1 MKYFILVIACLIGNS
16 ILAQDKKIC
25 EKIVGIAIEAVNNS
39 STDELKKHLASD
51 FTCAGQNGIVAIKV
65 MEQLV
70 TQLNEHISDVS
81 KISEQQENETLTL
94 VYDFNYSKKLGHKNA
109 TFVFD
114 TNNQLKQ
121 MDLLSVQIK
130 KVSTKTDFE
139 ASAQDFISIPIEIQD
154 GLIIVTA
161 KLDGFER
168 KFILDSGAPT
178 LYLNSRYFANDSV
191 ISMSSA
197 KGVNS
202 SISGQDAIRVK
213 SFDFH
218 GIKIHDTDF
227 VMSDI
232 SHLLENEEI
241 YGLIGYQTIKDYDWL
256 FDYANKTLTL
266 IKPDKTDEYI
276 RKMQYT
282 TTSELPL
289 RMASKTSHIPF
300 VEAKIDKTE
309 VALGIDCGASVNL
322 LDIALFE
329 KLKDNL
335 TNITTTE
342 LTGASVQK
350 ANVRE
355 ASVKSLAIGKKMFE
369 NIPTV
374 FNDMSHLNS
383 QWENNIDGL
392 IGYEILSN
400 QKTVVSIKNKKIIF
414 ID

>member
-81 KISEQQENETLTL
+81 KISEQQENGTLTL

-130 KVSTKTDFE
+130 KVSTKNDFE
-139 ASAQDFISIPIEIQD
+139 ASARDIISIPMEIVD

-178 LYLNSRYFANDSV
+178 LYLNSRYFANDSI
-191 ISMSSA
+191 ISISSA

-202 SISGQDAIRVK
+202 SISGQDVIRIK
-213 SFDFH
+213 SFDFQ
-218 GIKIHDTDF
+218 GIKIQNTDF
-227 VMSDI
+227 VMSDL
-232 SHLLENEEI
+232 SHLLEKEEI

-266 IKPDKTDEYI
+266 IKPDKTDDYI
-276 RKMQYT
+276 SKMQYT
-282 TTSELPL
+282 TYEFPL
-289 RMASKTSHIPF
+289 KMASETSHIPF
-300 VEAKIDKTE
+300 VEAKIGKTE

-322 LDIALFE
+322 LDTALFD
-329 KLKDNL
+329 KLKNDL

-350 ANVRE
+350 AKVQE
-355 ASVKSLAIGKKMFE
+355 ASVKSLTIGKILFE

-374 FNDMSHLNS
+374 FKDMNHLNS

-400 QKTVVSIKNKKIIF
+400 QKTLVSIKNKKIIF
-414 ID
+414 IE

>member
-81 KISEQQENETLTL
+81 KISEQQENGTLTL

-130 KVSTKTDFE
+130 KVSTKNDFE
-139 ASAQDFISIPIEIQD
+139 ASARDIISIPMEIVD

-178 LYLNSRYFANDSV
+178 LYLNSRYFANDSI
-191 ISMSSA
+191 ISISSA

-202 SISGQDAIRVK
+202 SISGQDVIRIK
-213 SFDFH
+213 SFDFQ
-218 GIKIHDTDF
+218 GIKMQNTDF
-227 VMSDI
+227 VMSDL
-232 SHLLENEEI
+232 SHLLEKEEI

-266 IKPDKTDEYI
+266 IKPDKTDDYI
-276 RKMQYT
+276 SKMQYT
-282 TTSELPL
+282 TYEFPL
-289 RMASKTSHIPF
+289 KMASETSHIPF
-300 VEAKIDKTE
+300 VEAKIGKTE

-322 LDIALFE
+322 LDTALFD
-329 KLKDNL
+329 KLKNDL

-350 ANVRE
+350 AKVQE
-355 ASVKSLAIGKKMFE
+355 ASVKSLTIGKILFE
-369 NIPTV
+369 NMPTV
-374 FNDMSHLNS
+374 FKDMNHLNS

-400 QKTVVSIKNKKIIF
+400 QKTLVSIKNKKIIF
-414 ID
+414 IE

>member
-81 KISEQQENETLTL
+81 KISEQQENGTLTL

-130 KVSTKTDFE
+130 KVSTKNDFE
-139 ASAQDFISIPIEIQD
+139 ASARDIISIPMEIVD

-178 LYLNSRYFANDSV
+178 LYLNSQYFANDSI
-191 ISMSSA
+191 ISISSA

-202 SISGQDAIRVK
+202 SISGQDVIRIK
-213 SFDFH
+213 SFDFQ
-218 GIKIHDTDF
+218 GIKIQNTDF
-227 VMSDI
+227 VMSDL
-232 SHLLENEEI
+232 SHLLEKEEI

-266 IKPDKTDEYI
+266 IKPDKTDDYI
-276 RKMQYT
+276 SKMQYT
-282 TTSELPL
+282 TYEFPL
-289 RMASKTSHIPF
+289 KMASETSHIPF
-300 VEAKIDKTE
+300 VEAKIGKTE

-322 LDIALFE
+322 LDTALFD
-329 KLKDNL
+329 KLKNDL

-350 ANVRE
+350 AKVQE
-355 ASVKSLAIGKKMFE
+355 ASVKSLTIGKILFE
-369 NIPTV
+369 NMPTV
-374 FNDMSHLNS
+374 FKDMNHLNS

-400 QKTVVSIKNKKIIF
+400 QKTLVSIKNKKIIF
-414 ID
+414 IE

>member
-81 KISEQQENETLTL
+81 KISEQQENGTLTL

-130 KVSTKTDFE
+130 KVSTKNDFE
-139 ASAQDFISIPIEIQD
+139 ASARDIISIPMEIVD

-178 LYLNSRYFANDSV
+178 LYLNSRYFANDSI
-191 ISMSSA
+191 ISISSA

-202 SISGQDAIRVK
+202 SISGQDVIRIK
-213 SFDFH
+213 SFDFQ
-218 GIKIHDTDF
+218 GIKIQNTDF
-227 VMSDI
+227 VMSDL
-232 SHLLENEEI
+232 SHLLEKEEI

-266 IKPDKTDEYI
+266 IKPDKTDDYI
-276 RKMQYT
+276 SKMQYT
-282 TTSELPL
+282 TYEFPL
-289 RMASKTSHIPF
+289 KMASETSHIPF
-300 VEAKIDKTE
+300 VEAKIGKTE

-322 LDIALFE
+322 LDTALFD
-329 KLKDNL
+329 KLKNDL

-350 ANVRE
+350 AKVQE
-355 ASVKSLAIGKKMFE
+355 ASVKSLTIGKILFE
-369 NIPTV
+369 NMPTV
-374 FNDMSHLNS
+374 FKDMNHLNS

-400 QKTVVSIKNKKIIF
+400 QKTLVSIKNKKIIF
-414 ID
+414 IE

>member
-81 KISEQQENETLTL
+81 KISEQQENGTLTL

-130 KVSTKTDFE
+130 KVSTKNDFE
-139 ASAQDFISIPIEIQD
+139 ASARDIISIPMEIVD

-178 LYLNSRYFANDSV
+178 LYLNSRYFANDSI
-191 ISMSSA
+191 ISISSA

-202 SISGQDAIRVK
+202 SISGQDVICIK
-213 SFDFH
+213 SFDFQ
-218 GIKIHDTDF
+218 GIKIQNTDF
-227 VMSDI
+227 VMSDL
-232 SHLLENEEI
+232 SHLLEKEEI

-266 IKPDKTDEYI
+266 IKPDKTDDYI
-276 RKMQYT
+276 SKMQYT
-282 TTSELPL
+282 TYEFPL
-289 RMASKTSHIPF
+289 KMASETSHIPF
-300 VEAKIDKTE
+300 VEAKIGKTE

-322 LDIALFE
+322 LDTALFD
-329 KLKDNL
+329 KLKNDL

-350 ANVRE
+350 AKVQE
-355 ASVKSLAIGKKMFE
+355 ASVKSLTIGKILFE
-369 NIPTV
+369 NMPTV
-374 FNDMSHLNS
+374 FKDMNHLNS

-400 QKTVVSIKNKKIIF
+400 QKTLVSIKNKKIIF
-414 ID
+414 IE

>member
-81 KISEQQENETLTL
+81 KISEQQENGTLTL

-130 KVSTKTDFE
+130 KVSTKNDFE
-139 ASAQDFISIPIEIQD
+139 ASARDIISIPMEIVD

-178 LYLNSRYFANDSV
+178 LYLNSRYFANDSI
-191 ISMSSA
+191 ISISSA

-202 SISGQDAIRVK
+202 SISGQDVIRIK
-213 SFDFH
+213 SFDFQ
-218 GIKIHDTDF
+218 GIKIQNTDF
-227 VMSDI
+227 VMSDL
-232 SHLLENEEI
+232 SHLLEKEEI

-266 IKPDKTDEYI
+266 IKPDKTDDYI
-276 RKMQYT
+276 SKMQYT
-282 TTSELPL
+282 TYEFPL
-289 RMASKTSHIPF
+289 KMASETSHIPF
-300 VEAKIDKTE
+300 VEAKIGKTE

-322 LDIALFE
+322 LDAALFD
-329 KLKDNL
+329 KLKNDL

-350 ANVRE
+350 AKVQE
-355 ASVKSLAIGKKMFE
+355 ASVKSLTIGKILFE
-369 NIPTV
+369 NMPTV
-374 FNDMSHLNS
+374 FKDMNHLNS

-400 QKTVVSIKNKKIIF
+400 QKTLVSIKNKKIIF
-414 ID
+414 IE

>member
-1 MKYFILVIACLIGNS
+1 MKYFILVITCLIGNS

-114 TNNQLKQ
+114 TNNKLKQ

-130 KVSTKTDFE
+130 KVSTKNDFE
-139 ASAQDFISIPIEIQD
+139 ASARDIISIPMEIQD

-161 KLDGFER
+161 KLNGFER

-178 LYLNSRYFANDSV
+178 LYLNSRYFANDSI
-191 ISMSSA
+191 ISMSTA

-202 SISGQDAIRVK
+202 SISGQDAIRIK
-213 SFDFH
+213 SFDFQ

-227 VMSDI
+227 VMSDL
-232 SHLLENEEI
+232 SHLLKNEEI

-266 IKPDKTDEYI
+266 IKPDKTDDYI
-276 RKMQYT
+276 SKMQYT
-282 TTSELPL
+282 TYELPL
-289 RMASKTSHIPF
+289 KMVSKTSHIPF
-300 VEAKIDKTE
+300 VEAKIGKTE

-322 LDIALFE
+322 LDIALFD
-329 KLKDNL
+329 KLKNNL

-350 ANVRE
+350 TSVQE
-355 ASVKSLAIGKKMFE
+355 ASVKSLTIGRKLFE

-400 QKTVVSIKNKKIIF
+400 QKTLVSIKNKKIIF
-414 ID
+414 IE

>member
-1 MKYFILVIACLIGNS
+1 MKYFILVIACLIENS

-81 KISEQQENETLTL
+81 KISEQQENGTLTW

-109 TFVFD
+109 TFVFN

-139 ASAQDFISIPIEIQD
+139 ASARDIISIPIEIQD

-178 LYLNSRYFANDSV
+178 LYLNSRYFANDSI

-197 KGVNS
+197 KDVNS
-202 SISGQDAIRVK
+202 SISGQDAIRIK
-213 SFDFH
+213 SFDFQ
-218 GIKIHDTDF
+218 GIKIQDTDF

-232 SHLLENEEI
+232 SHLLKNEEI
-241 YGLIGYQTIKDYDWL
+241 YGLIGYQAIEDYDWL

-266 IKPDKTDEYI
+266 IKPNKTDDYI
-276 RKMQYT
+276 SKMQYT
-282 TTSELPL
+282 TYELPL
-289 RMASKTSHIPF
+289 KMASETSHIPF
-300 VEAKIDKTE
+300 IEAKIGKTE

-322 LDIALFE
+322 LDITLFY
-329 KLKDNL
+329 KLKNNL
-335 TNITTTE
+335 TNISTTE

-350 ANVRE
+350 TDVQE
-355 ASVKSLAIGKKMFE
+355 ASVKSLTIGKKLFE
-369 NIPTV
+369 SIPTV
-374 FNDMSHLNS
+374 FNDMGHLNS

-392 IGYEILSN
+392 IGYEILSK
-400 QKTVVSIKNKKIIF
+400 QKTLVSIKNKKIIF
-414 ID
+414 IE

>member
-81 KISEQQENETLTL
+81 KISEQQENGTLTL

-130 KVSTKTDFE
+130 KVSTKNDFE
-139 ASAQDFISIPIEIQD
+139 ASARDIISIPMEIVD

-178 LYLNSRYFANDSV
+178 LYLNSRYFANDSI
-191 ISMSSA
+191 ISISSA

-202 SISGQDAIRVK
+202 SISGQDVIRIK
-213 SFDFH
+213 SFDFQ
-218 GIKIHDTDF
+218 GVKIQNTDF
-227 VMSDI
+227 VMSDL
-232 SHLLENEEI
+232 SLLLEKEEI

-266 IKPDKTDEYI
+266 IKPDKTDDYI
-276 RKMQYT
+276 SKMQYT
-282 TTSELPL
+282 TYEFPL
-289 RMASKTSHIPF
+289 KMASETSHIPF
-300 VEAKIDKTE
+300 VEAKIGKTE

-322 LDIALFE
+322 LDTALFD
-329 KLKDNL
+329 KLKNDL

-350 ANVRE
+350 AKVQE
-355 ASVKSLAIGKKMFE
+355 ASVKSLTIGKILFE
-369 NIPTV
+369 NMPTV
-374 FNDMSHLNS
+374 FKDMNHLNS

-400 QKTVVSIKNKKIIF
+400 QKTLVSIKNKKIIF
-414 ID
+414 IE

>member
-81 KISEQQENETLTL
+81 KISEQQENGTLTL

-130 KVSTKTDFE
+130 KVSTKNDFE
-139 ASAQDFISIPIEIQD
+139 ASARDIISIPMEIVD

-178 LYLNSRYFANDSV
+178 LYLNSQYFANDSI
-191 ISMSSA
+191 ISISSA

-202 SISGQDAIRVK
+202 SISGQDVIRIK
-213 SFDFH
+213 SFDFQ
-218 GIKIHDTDF
+218 GIKIQNTDF
-227 VMSDI
+227 VMSDL
-232 SHLLENEEI
+232 SHLLEKEEI

-266 IKPDKTDEYI
+266 IKPDKTDDYI
-276 RKMQYT
+276 SKMQYT
-282 TTSELPL
+282 TYEFPL
-289 RMASKTSHIPF
+289 KMASETSHIPF
-300 VEAKIDKTE
+300 VEAKIGKTE

-322 LDIALFE
+322 LDTALFD
-329 KLKDNL
+329 KLKNDL

-350 ANVRE
+350 AKVQE
-355 ASVKSLAIGKKMFE
+355 ASVKSLTIGKILFKNM
-369 NIPTV
+369 PTV
-374 FNDMSHLNS
+374 FKDMNHLNS

-400 QKTVVSIKNKKIIF
+400 QKTLVSIKNKKIIF
-414 ID
+414 IE

>member
-81 KISEQQENETLTL
+81 KISEQQENGTLTL

-130 KVSTKTDFE
+130 KVSTKNDFE
-139 ASAQDFISIPIEIQD
+139 ASARDIISIPMEIVD

-178 LYLNSRYFANDSV
+178 LYLNSRYFANDSI
-191 ISMSSA
+191 ISISSA

-202 SISGQDAIRVK
+202 SISGQDVIRIK
-213 SFDFH
+213 SFDFQ
-218 GIKIHDTDF
+218 GAKIQNTDF
-227 VMSDI
+227 VMSDL
-232 SHLLENEEI
+232 SHLLEKEEI

-266 IKPDKTDEYI
+266 IKPDKTDDYI
-276 RKMQYT
+276 SKMQYT
-282 TTSELPL
+282 TYEFPL
-289 RMASKTSHIPF
+289 KMASETSHIPF
-300 VEAKIDKTE
+300 VEAKIGKTE

-322 LDIALFE
+322 LDTALFD
-329 KLKDNL
+329 KLKNDL

-350 ANVRE
+350 AKVQE
-355 ASVKSLAIGKKMFE
+355 ASVKSLTIGKILFE
-369 NIPTV
+369 NMPTV
-374 FNDMSHLNS
+374 FKDMNHLNS

-400 QKTVVSIKNKKIIF
+400 QKTLLSIKNKKIIF
-414 ID
+414 IE